1 MPQDFVFAPELQ
13 AFAGG
18 FPAVLLQAAISVGLL
33 VAGAAIY
40 CLLTPYRDVQEI
52 RDGNS
57 AAAISLG
64 GALISLGIPLA
75 ASLGASTS
83 AAEVLIW
90 GAAVMLIQL
99 LVSRITDIF
108 LTGLPQRIREG
119 EIPAAILL
127 VSAKLAVAIILASA
141 VAG

>member
-13 AFAGG
+13 AFASG
-18 FPAVLLQAAISVGLL
+18 FPAVLLQAALSIGLL
-33 VAGAAIY
+33 VGGAAIY
-40 CLLTPYRDVQEI
+40 CLLTPYKDVQEI

-64 GALISLGIPLA
+64 GALIGLGIPLA

-83 AAEVLIW
+83 APEVVIW
-90 GAAVMLIQL
+90 GIAVSVIQL
-99 LVSRITDIF
+99 LASRFTDIV

-127 VSAKLAVAIILASA
+127 ASIKIAIAIILASA

>member
-1 MPQDFVFAPELQ
+1 MPQDFIFAPELQ
-13 AFAGG
+13 AFASG
-18 FPAVLLQAAISVGLL
+18 FPLAILQAAISLGLL
-33 VAGAAIY
+33 VGGAAIY

-64 GALISLGIPLA
+64 GALIGLGLPLA

-83 AAEVLIW
+83 AQEVLIW
-90 GAAVMLIQL
+90 GVAVTIIQL
-99 LVSRITDIF
+99 LISRITDIV
-108 LTGLPQRIREG
+108 LTGLPQRIQEG
-119 EIPAAILL
+119 DIPAAILL
-127 VSAKLAVAIILASA
+127 VSAKVAGAIVLAAA